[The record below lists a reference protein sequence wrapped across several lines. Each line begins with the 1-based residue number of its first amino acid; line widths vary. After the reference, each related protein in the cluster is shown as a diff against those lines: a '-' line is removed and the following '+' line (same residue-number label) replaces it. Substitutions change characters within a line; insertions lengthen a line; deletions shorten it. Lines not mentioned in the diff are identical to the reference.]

1 MISEE
6 TQLKFGFKFGQAGAH
21 ASRTIMLAE
30 LTLLFE
36 ATTPNAT
43 FEAYREAIEQMN
55 VLNKGTSKTR
65 TLTFRHLVD
74 LYGLDNR
81 FALFRAFRRLWDA
94 DEAGQPVL
102 ACQLA
107 LMRDALLRLSQQKIL
122 SLELHEVLPRADMER
137 VFEERFPQRF
147 SAATLRS
154 LAQNINASWT
164 HAGFLTGRSKKYR
177 DEPIVRP
184 ANVVFALFAAYLQG
198 ATGNRLFISEW
209 LKVLERREEELLEL
223 ALFASH
229 AGLISFKHASE
240 IIEVG
245 FPNYLTKEEGAWLHE

>member
-6 TQLKFGFKFGQAGAH
+6 TQVKFGFKFGQAGAH

-30 LTLLFE
+30 LELLFE
-36 ATTPNAT
+36 TTHPNST
-43 FEAYREAIEQMN
+43 VDEYRDAIEQMN

-74 LYGLDNR
+74 LYGLDHS
-81 FALFRAFRRLWDA
+81 FATFRAFRRLWDA
-94 DEAGQPVL
+94 DEAARPVL

-107 LMRDALLRLSQQKIL
+107 LTRDALLRLSQQKIL
-122 SLELHEVLPRADMER
+122 SLELNEVLPRVDMEA

-147 SAATLRS
+147 SAATLKS

-164 HAGFLTGRSKKYR
+164 HAGYLRGRSKKYR
-177 DEPIVRP
+177 EEPVIRP
-184 ANVVFALFAAYLQG
+184 ANVAFALFVAYLQG

-223 ALFASH
+223 AVFASH
-229 AGLISFKHASE
+229 AGLITFKHASE

-245 FPNYLTKEEGAWLHE
+245 FPNYLTREEEAWLHE

>member
-21 ASRTIMLAE
+21 SSRTIMLNE
-30 LTLLFE
+30 VEQLFASLPEE
-36 ATTPNAT
+36 ATQND
-43 FEAYREAIEQMN
+43 YRVAILDKN
-55 VLNKGTSKTR
+55 VLGKRTSKTR
-65 TLTFRHLVD
+65 ELTYRDLVS
-74 LYGLDNR
+74 LYSLDTS
-81 FALFRAFRRLWDA
+81 FALFRAFRRLWEFDTNSR
-94 DEAGQPVL
+94 PML
-102 ACQLA
+102 ACQFA
-107 LMRDALLRLSQQKIL
+107 LVRDPLLRQSYKKIQTL
-122 SLELHEVLPRADMER
+122 EIGELHTREAMEAYIAEQYPDR
-137 VFEERFPQRF
+137 Y
-147 SAATLRS
+147 SAGS
-154 LAQNINASWT
+154 LKSLSSNINASWT